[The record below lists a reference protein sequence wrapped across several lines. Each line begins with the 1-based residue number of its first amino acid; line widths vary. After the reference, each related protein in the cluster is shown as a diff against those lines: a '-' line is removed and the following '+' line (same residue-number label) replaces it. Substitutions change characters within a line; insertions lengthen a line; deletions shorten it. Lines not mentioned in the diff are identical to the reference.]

1 MAIVFNK
8 QLDTTKIALAFNNNV
23 IEFYSDSGIAPAN
36 ATITIGSESVTIY
49 PNPNGTFRYNFKELI
64 ISIINVDNYTDDLNI
79 DLSTSYVYDWTD
91 KVSLTDEVITTIN
104 LSNDTTETDTRE
116 ITWLSGYVDLYKWKQ
131 NYPQEDLINTQL
143 RLLQRYNGDNY
154 YNHYLKYWDG
164 YPFDLTLWRNFDV
177 TDIEN
182 ITNSDTYSLT
192 ENNVITRLAFSDGST
207 DISIEDELS
216 LLDGINDLFF
226 YGEFNDFNLRL
237 DKVTQFCPNG
247 IYIKWINSLGGYSY
261 WLFAKGENTTKTD
274 SRGALFNDRNNL
286 EDTISPFVSLGKEA
300 NKTIKVREQRINS
313 QYKILLEDLLDSAKV
328 YLFTG
333 VPFSKNT
340 FNDWLEVDL
349 KDGKFITENPKE
361 GLYTFDFEFNLPKS
375 VTRSL

>member
-8 QLDTTKIALAFNNNV
+8 ELDTTKLNLAFNNNV
-23 IEFYSDSGIAPAN
+23 IEFYSDSGTAPDN
-36 ATITIGSESVTIY
+36 ATITIGTNTVTIY

-64 ISIINVDNYTDDLNI
+64 ISIINVDNYTDDLEV
-79 DLSTSYVYDWTD
+79 DLDTSFTYDWTD
-91 KVSLTDEVITTIN
+91 KITLIDDVVTVIN

-131 NYPQEDLINTQL
+131 NYPQEDLLSSEI
-143 RLLQRYNGDNY
+143 RLLQRVNGDSY
-154 YNHYLKYWDG
+154 YNYYLKYCEG
-164 YPFDLTLWRNFDV
+164 YPFDLTIYGNNNSIDV
-177 TDIEN
+177 TN
-182 ITNSDTYSLT
+182 NTNLISNTFNLNKIS
-192 ENNVITRLAFSDGST
+192 RLVFSDGRT
-207 DISIEDELS
+207 DVSIEDVLT
-216 LLDGINDLFF
+216 LTDGYNDLDFNN
-226 YGEFNDFNLRL
+226 EFNIRL

-247 IYIKWINSLGGYSY
+247 IYIKWINSLGGWNY

-274 SRGALFNDRNNL
+274 SRGALFNDVNNL
-286 EDTISPFVSLGKEA
+286 EDTISPFISLGKEA
-300 NKTIKVREQRINS
+300 NKTIKVREQRIKS
-313 QYKILLEDLLDSAKV
+313 QYKTLLEDLIDSAKV

-340 FNDWLEVDL
+340 FNDWMEVDL

-361 GLYTFDFEFNLPKS
+361 GLYTFDFELQLPKS

>member
-23 IEFYSDSGIAPAN
+23 IEFYSDSGIAPVN

-64 ISIINVDNYTDDLNI
+64 ISIINVDNYTDDLEV
-79 DLSTSYVYDWTD
+79 DLDTSFTYDWTD
-91 KVSLTDEVITTIN
+91 KISLTDDVVTTIN

-116 ITWLSGYVDLYKWKQ
+116 VSWLSGYVDLYKWKQ
-131 NYPQEDLINTQL
+131 TYPLQNLATDNTT
-143 RLLQRYNGDNY
+143 LLQRVNGDSY
-154 YNHYLKYWDG
+154 YKHYLKYWEG
-164 YPFDLTLWRNFDV
+164 YPFDITFWQKDTSLKFDS
-177 TDIEN
+177 
-182 ITNSDTYSLT
+182 ITNEIFYTFEDVAKI
-192 ENNVITRLAFSDGST
+192 NRLAFSDGRT
-207 DISIEDELS
+207 DVSIEDITS
-216 LLDGINDLFF
+216 FSDGINNIYIDNS
-226 YGEFNDFNLRL
+226 FNIRI
-237 DKVTQFCPNG
+237 DKVTNFCPNG

-300 NKTIKVREQRINS
+300 NKTIKVREQRVNS

-340 FNDWLEVDL
+340 FNDWFEVDL
-349 KDGKFITENPKE
+349 QDGNFITENPKE